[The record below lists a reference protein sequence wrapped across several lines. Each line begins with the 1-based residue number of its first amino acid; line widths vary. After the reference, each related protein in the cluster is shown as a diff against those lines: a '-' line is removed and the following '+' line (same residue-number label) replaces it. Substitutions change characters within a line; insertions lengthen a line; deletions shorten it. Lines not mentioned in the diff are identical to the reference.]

1 MLRQLAALGD
11 GVDTGPRPLV
21 ITTGDP
27 EQNRRLITDH
37 KVECLVLLQ
46 QGNEVAS
53 QYNLHGT
60 PMGYLIDEA
69 GRIASDVAIGAD
81 ALLALAEGRDSH
93 ASGNG
98 AASDAHKTYQGNRT
112 LVESH
117 IKRDGLA
124 AGTPAPD
131 FTLPRIEGGELSLSD
146 FRGKPLLIVFS
157 DPNCGPCSVLAP
169 QLEAFH
175 RRTPQLSVLMLSRGT
190 VEDNQRKAADFGFSF
205 PVVLQKQWEI
215 SRLYAMFATPIGY
228 LIDENGIIA
237 SDVAVGVEPILA
249 LSTRAAMSSPQLQ
262 TNGLSS

>member
-1 MLRQLAALGD
+1 
-11 GVDTGPRPLV
+11 
-21 ITTGDP
+21 
-27 EQNRRLITDH
+27 
-37 KVECLVLLQ
+37 
-46 QGNEVAS
+46 
-53 QYNLHGT
+53 
-60 PMGYLIDEA
+60 
-69 GRIASDVAIGAD
+69 
-81 ALLALAEGRDSH
+81 
-93 ASGNG
+93 
-98 AASDAHKTYQGNRT
+98 
-112 LVESH
+112 
-117 IKRDGLA
+117 
-124 AGTPAPD
+124 
-131 FTLPRIEGGELSLSD
+131 
-146 FRGKPLLIVFS
+146 
-157 DPNCGPCSVLAP
+157 VLAP

>member
-1 MLRQLAALGD
+1 
-11 GVDTGPRPLV
+11 
-21 ITTGDP
+21 
-27 EQNRRLITDH
+27 
-37 KVECLVLLQ
+37 
-46 QGNEVAS
+46 
-53 QYNLHGT
+53 
-60 PMGYLIDEA
+60 
-69 GRIASDVAIGAD
+69 
-81 ALLALAEGRDSH
+81 
-93 ASGNG
+93 
-98 AASDAHKTYQGNRT
+98 
-112 LVESH
+112 VESH